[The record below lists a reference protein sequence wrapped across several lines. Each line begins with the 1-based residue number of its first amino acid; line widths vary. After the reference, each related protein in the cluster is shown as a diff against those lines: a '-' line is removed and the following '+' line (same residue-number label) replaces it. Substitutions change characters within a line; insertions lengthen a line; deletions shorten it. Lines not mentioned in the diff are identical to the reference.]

1 MAKLQEMSKF
11 PWEVLLNGRLIK
23 KIILRNL
30 EPEKIYTNLNFF
42 LIENLLYYMFFFAAE
57 WSFEVD
63 VTLYQDETHLKKLKR
78 SLEFFFK

>member
-42 LIENLLYYMFFFAAE
+42 LIENLLYNMFFLPQ
-57 WSFEVD
+57 SEVS
-63 VTLYQDETHLKKLKR
+63 R
-78 SLEFFFK
+78 SMSHCIKMKHI